1 MELVVFSVQ
10 HSVFAAL
17 NDEPERPQRQDT
29 YIEALKQQ
37 VRQYKQKTIGL
48 IISNNKD
55 PLLSQIEENRRMKE
69 EEKERLRIAEEKEE
83 KRLAEER
90 ARILKEYEEEEQRK
104 RNKFQVKGLLQLPQQ
119 NLSLWGAAL
128 TLASFSTA

>member
-37 VRQYKQKTIGL
+37 VRQYKQKTMGL
-48 IISNNKD
+48 NISNNKD

-119 NLSLWGAAL
+119 NLSLWAAL